1 MIGLDTNVLVRFLV
15 RDDDEQ
21 HQAALDLLAR
31 GVAAWERF
39 FIGEVVL
46 AETGWVLAS
55 RYRCSRE
62 EPTAV
67 IRQLV
72 GAEELAFESADR
84 VVRALHVFEQGS
96 AGFADYL
103 LIGERARDAGCREVY
118 SFGQKLLRN
127 SPFVR
132 P

>member
-15 RDDDEQ
+15 RDDEAQ
-21 HQAALDLLAR
+21 HRAAVDLLSR
-31 GVAAWERF
+31 GVTAGERF

-46 AETGWVLAS
+46 AETTWVLGS

-62 EPTAV
+62 ELAAV

-72 GAEELAFESADR
+72 AAEELDFESADR
-84 VVRALHVFEQGS
+84 VVRALHAFEQGA
-96 AGFADYL
+96 AGFADY
-103 LIGERARDAGCREVY
+103 LIGERARDAGCHEVY
-118 SFGQKLLRN
+118 TFDQKLLRDQ
-127 SPFVR
+127 PFVR